1 MPTTGRY
8 PKRAMARGAAQA
20 QRKRAQQDVKPKKKA
35 APSWEDQLFFSRLRR
50 HAKVIY
56 VLLAVVFAGGF
67 VFLGV
72 GSGSTGIGDLLQ
84 GHLFGSS
91 SSSTSSQISDKQ
103 QAIRQH
109 PNDVG
114 LYLDLAGL
122 YQTKNNESQALATLQ
137 NAQKVAPKNVDVLN
151 RIASIYSAQAAREGD
166 RYNSLLATY
175 NQNAAAPPGVDAS
188 TQLGQAITSDPYTQG
203 LQQQLNDAYTKVT
216 GGYTKV
222 ESIYK
227 QAAQAAKGTS
237 GEPTALLQ
245 WASAASSANDLSG
258 AIQAYKQFLKVAP
271 DNPNAPTV
279 RQTLAQLQASAAAS
293 QR

>member
-1 MPTTGRY
+1 
-8 PKRAMARGAAQA
+8 MARGAAQA
-20 QRKRAQQDVKPKKKA
+20 RKRPQPPQKKGKA

-50 HAKVIY
+50 HAKVMYI
-56 VLLAVVFAGGF
+56 LLAVVFAGGF

-84 GHLFGSS
+84 GHLFGNG
-91 SSSTSSQISDKQ
+91 SSSTSSQISDKR
-103 QAIRQH
+103 QAIQQH
-109 PNDVG
+109 PNDVT

-122 YQTKNNESQALATLQ
+122 YQADNKESQALATLQ

-151 RIASIYSAQAAREGD
+151 RIATIYSAQAAREGD
-166 RYNSLLATY
+166 NYNAILNVYS
-175 NQNAAAPPGVDAS
+175 QNAAAPPGVDTS
-188 TQLGQAITSDPYTQG
+188 TPIGQAITSDPYTRG
-203 LQQQLNDAYTKVT
+203 LQQQLNEAYTKVT
-216 GGYTKV
+216 GAYTKV
-222 ESIYK
+222 ESVYQ

-237 GEPTALLQ
+237 AEPTALLQ
-245 WASAASSANDLSG
+245 WASAAQSANDVPT
-258 AIQAYKQFLKVAP
+258 AIQAYKQFLKVSP

>member
-1 MPTTGRY
+1 
-8 PKRAMARGAAQA
+8 MARGAAQA
-20 QRKRAQQDVKPKKKA
+20 RKRPQPPQKKGKA

-50 HAKVIY
+50 HAKVMYI
-56 VLLAVVFAGGF
+56 LLAVVFAGGF

-84 GHLFGSS
+84 GHLFGNG
-91 SSSTSSQISDKQ
+91 SSSTSSQISDKR
-103 QAIRQH
+103 QAIQQH
-109 PNDVG
+109 PNDAT

-122 YQTKNNESQALATLQ
+122 YQADNKESQALATLQ

-151 RIASIYSAQAAREGD
+151 RIATIYSAQAAREGD
-166 RYNSLLATY
+166 NYNAILNVYS
-175 NQNAAAPPGVDAS
+175 QNAAAPPGVDTS
-188 TQLGQAITSDPYTQG
+188 TPIGQAITSDPYTRG
-203 LQQQLNDAYTKVT
+203 LQQQLNEAYTKVT
-216 GGYTKV
+216 GAYTKV
-222 ESIYK
+222 ESVYQ

-237 GEPTALLQ
+237 AEPTALLQ
-245 WASAASSANDLSG
+245 WASAAQSANDVPT
-258 AIQAYKQFLKVAP
+258 AIQAYKQFLKVSP

>member
-1 MPTTGRY
+1 
-8 PKRAMARGAAQA
+8 MARGAAQT
-20 QRKRAQQDVKPKKKA
+20 QRKRADKDVKPKKKAA

-103 QAIRQH
+103 QAIQQH
-109 PNDVG
+109 PNDVN

-122 YQTKNNESQALATLQ
+122 YQADGKEGQALATLQ
-137 NAQKVAPKNVDVLN
+137 NAQKVAPKNVDLLN
-151 RIASIYSAQAAREGD
+151 RIAGIYSAQAAREGD
-166 RYNSLLATY
+166 RYNALLEAY
-175 NQNAAAPPGVDAS
+175 GRNAAAPPGVDTS
-188 TQLGQAITSDPYTQG
+188 SQLGQAITSDPYTQG
-203 LQQQLNDAYTKVT
+203 LQQQLNEAYTKVT
-216 GGYTKV
+216 GAYTKV
-222 ESIYK
+222 ESVYR
-227 QAAQAAKGTS
+227 QAAGAARGTS

-245 WASAASSANDLSG
+245 WASAAQNANDVTT
-258 AIQAYKQFLKVAP
+258 AITAYQRFLKIAP
-271 DNPNAPTV
+271 DNPNAATV
-279 RQTLAQLQASAAAS
+279 RQTLAQLQASLGAS